1 MIEIIKKIIKLKIG
15 VEMGKLKSKNFD
27 DVIYYNDIPYY
38 NRDNKKLLM
47 DIFEPKKLK
56 GKDLPVVVVIH
67 GGGLVLG
74 NKNISRRFCENL
86 SRKGYLVFSLEYR
99 LVPVVNIYEQLDDIC
114 AGMDC
119 VGKQLVNF
127 DVDFNRIHLA
137 ADSAGAYLSVY
148 VASMKQSKRL
158 QNVIG
163 LEPSKMRFSSIC
175 MISGMFYAIKKDLI
189 GLILA
194 KYIYGKKYKIG
205 HILPY
210 ANPGNKEIIKNLPPT
225 YLVTS
230 KSDFLRRHTLKFYNE
245 LKKNNMECDLL
256 YYGKNKDLTHS
267 FTVVKPD
274 LKESDE
280 VINKMTAWFEN
291 HKRSDK

>member
-1 MIEIIKKIIKLKIG
+1 MIKIIKKIIKIFIG
-15 VEMGKLKSKNFD
+15 VNMEKLKSKNYD
-27 DVIYYNDIPYY
+27 DVIYHNDIPYY
-38 NRDNKKLLM
+38 NRDKKKLLM

-74 NKNISRRFCENL
+74 NKNISKRFCENL

-127 DVDFNRIHLA
+127 DVDLNRIYLA

-148 VASMKQSKRL
+148 VTSMKQSEKL
-158 QNVIG
+158 KDVIG
-163 LEPSKMRFSSIC
+163 LEPSKMRFSAIC
-175 MISGMFYAIKKDLI
+175 MISGMFYVIEKNLI
-189 GLILA
+189 GLLLA
-194 KYIYGKKYKIG
+194 KYFYGKKYKIR

-210 ANPGNKEIIKNLPPT
+210 ANPGNKEIVNNLPPT

-230 KSDFLRRHTLKFYNE
+230 KSDFLRRHTLKFYNK
-245 LKKNNMECDLL
+245 LKKNNRECDLL
-256 YYGKNKDLTHS
+256 YYDKNKDLTHS
-267 FTVVKPD
+267 FAVIKPD
-274 LKESDE
+274 LEQSDE
-280 VINKMTAWFEN
+280 VINKMIDWFEN
-291 HKRSDK
+291 HKRSE